1 MSVDYLAKF
10 VKSSF
15 SLTLNFY
22 STMKGERQICHVGIE
37 IKMCEISKRS
47 GLLKVV
53 TENPQASR
61 HSSA

>member
-1 MSVDYLAKF
+1 
-10 VKSSF
+10 
-15 SLTLNFY
+15 
-22 STMKGERQICHVGIE
+22 MKGERHIYHVGME
-37 IKMCEISKRS
+37 KMCEISKRS